1 MIRFLAA
8 ALLPLSSVEGLLPS
22 GVDPVRIVCIGDSIT
37 QGRKG
42 NGAAA
47 PPTQSWRYPLWK
59 KLVDL
64 GAAVE
69 FVGSLNGG
77 FEGDPEWPDYKGK
90 KFDRAHEGHWGWT
103 TRAVREKLPEW
114 IKGYTPD
121 VAIIHLGANDA
132 NPKLN
137 MTIEDTAK
145 EMEQL
150 IGILRAKNP
159 KVTILIGKPFM
170 EWKPFPEMRDRFDAL
185 AKTLSTAESPV
196 VTVDPSKGWVSKPDA
211 PGTHTV
217 DWVHPNAEGDAK
229 LAGAFLDALQPQ
241 LRRLGALK
249 K

>member
-1 MIRFLAA
+1 MIKFLLA
-8 ALLPLSSVEGLLPS
+8 ALLLVPS
-22 GVDPVRIVCIGDSIT
+22 AADPVRIVCIGDSIT

-42 NGAAA
+42 GGAAA
-47 PPTQSWRYPLWK
+47 PTQSWRYPLWK

-64 GAAVE
+64 EASVE
-69 FVGSLNGG
+69 FVGSLHGG
-77 FEGDPEWPDYKGK
+77 FEGDPAWPDYKEK

-114 IKGYTPD
+114 IKDYTPD
-121 VAIIHLGANDA
+121 VAIVHLGANDA

-159 KVTILIGKPFM
+159 KIAVILGKPFM

-185 AKTLSTAESPV
+185 AKSLSTPESPV
-196 VTVDPSKGWVSKPDA
+196 LPADPSKGWVSRPDA
-211 PGTHTV
+211 PDTHTV
-217 DWVHPNAEGDAK
+217 DWVHPNADGDAK
-229 LAGAFLDALQPQ
+229 LAAAFLDVLRPQ
-241 LRRLGALK
+241 LRRLGALR
-249 K
+249 